1 MAIGKFIIFEGN
13 EGTGKSTHIQYASD
27 YLKRCKIECIVTR
40 EPGGT
45 AFGESVRDILLDAN
59 SKLDSVSEAVLFYA
73 SRVYNYNNVI
83 LKALLEGKYVICDRF
98 HYSTLVYQGISQS
111 NNEVIE
117 LHNVL
122 DKYFA
127 KNISLIFHLDASI
140 NTSFSRIK
148 ERDVS
153 DKFEKQGKEFLIK
166 IKEAYLEV
174 FKNNTKAVN
183 ISTDGDKNDVEKLI
197 KKYLD
202 KLINE

>member
-1 MAIGKFIIFEGN
+1 M
-13 EGTGKSTHIQYASD
+13 
-27 YLKRCKIECIVTR
+27 
-40 EPGGT
+40 
-45 AFGESVRDILLDAN
+45 
-59 SKLDSVSEAVLFYA
+59 
-73 SRVYNYNNVI
+73 
-83 LKALLEGKYVICDRF
+83 
-98 HYSTLVYQGISQS
+98 
-111 NNEVIE
+111 
-117 LHNVL
+117 

-202 KLINE
+202 KLINEWSRKQS

>member
-1 MAIGKFIIFEGN
+1 MRELGNLPIYSMLLII
-13 EGTGKSTHIQYASD
+13 
-27 YLKRCKIECIVTR
+27 LRRCKIECIVTR

-59 SKLDSVSEAVLFYA
+59 SNLDSVSEAVLFYA

-83 LKALLEGKYVICDRF
+83 LKALSEGKYVICDRF
-98 HYSTLVYQGISQS
+98 HYSTLVYQGAFLKS
-111 NNEVIE
+111 NKEVIE

-122 DKYFA
+122 DGYFA

-140 NTSFSRIK
+140 DTSFSRIK

-166 IKEAYLEV
+166 IKEAYSEV

-202 KLINE
+202 RLINE